1 MTAPRISFTIPYYDN
16 PAYLAE
22 AIASVRAQTLTD
34 WELVVVDDC
43 GPAPAQHLVD
53 ELGDDRISYVRNAEN
68 LGLAGNWNECVRRAT
83 APYVTILHADDRLL
97 PRYGE
102 RVLAALE
109 GRPEVAAAFTDAVI
123 VDGEGKPTWTA
134 ADQVKKVLPR
144 PRHDHDL
151 VGDRATAGLLRGNYI
166 LCPSLCFRVD
176 TVGRAPFETRWRFV
190 PDWDITVRL
199 LFEGHTL
206 RAVREPLLEYRRHGG
221 QQTSVLTE
229 NASRFVEEIEFLER
243 SADRAAALGWTAS
256 ERTARRRVTLR
267 GHIAQKLL
275 TDVSVGRFGAA
286 REKARILRS
295 DLRRDQRVGAHDP
308 DPQ

>member
-1 MTAPRISFTIPYYDN
+1 MTSPRISFTIPYYDN

-22 AIASVRAQTLTD
+22 AIASVRAQTISD

-43 GPAPAQHLVD
+43 GPAPAQRLVE
-53 ELGDDRISYVRNAEN
+53 ELGDERISYARNEVN

-83 APYVTILHADDRLL
+83 APYVTVLHADDRLL

-109 GRPEVAAAFTDAVI
+109 GRPEVAAAFTDAAI
-123 VDGEGKPTWTA
+123 VDAAGKPTWTA
-134 ADQVKKVLPR
+134 ADLTKKVLPR
-144 PRHDHDL
+144 PREDHDL
-151 VGDRATAGLLRGNYI
+151 AGDRSTAGLLRGNYI
-166 LCPSLCFRVD
+166 LCPTLCFRVD
-176 TVGRAPFETRWRFV
+176 TVGRAPFDTRWRFV

-199 LFEGHTL
+199 LFEGQTL

-221 QQTSVLTE
+221 QQTSLLTE
-229 NASRFVEEIEFLER
+229 NASRFLEEIDFLER
-243 SADRAAALGWTAS
+243 SAGQAAALGWTAS

-267 GHIAQKLL
+267 GHVAQKMLADL
-275 TDVSVGRFGAA
+275 SVGRVGAA
-286 REKARILRS
+286 REKARILRL
-295 DLRRDQRVGAHDP
+295 DLRGGQRVRTHDP

>member
-1 MTAPRISFTIPYYDN
+1 
-16 PAYLAE
+16 
-22 AIASVRAQTLTD
+22 
-34 WELVVVDDC
+34 
-43 GPAPAQHLVD
+43 
-53 ELGDDRISYVRNAEN
+53 
-68 LGLAGNWNECVRRAT
+68 
-83 APYVTILHADDRLL
+83 VTILHADDRLL

-109 GRPEVAAAFTDAVI
+109 GRPEIAAAFTDASI
-123 VDGEGKPTWTA
+123 VDVTGRPTWTA
-134 ADQVKKVLPR
+134 ADLTKKVLPR

-151 VGDRATAGLLRGNYI
+151 AGDEATAGLLRGNYI
-166 LCPSLCFRVD
+166 LCPTLCFRVD
-176 TVGRAPFETRWRFV
+176 AVGGTPFDARWRFV

-199 LFEGHTL
+199 LLEGRTL

-229 NASRFVEEIEFLER
+229 NASRFMEEIEFLDR
-243 SADRAAALGWTAS
+243 SADRAASLGWTAS
-256 ERTARRRVTLR
+256 ERTARRRITLR

-286 REKARILRS
+286 REKARILRL
-295 DLRRDQRVGAHDP
+295 DLRRGQRVGTHDP